1 MDPGLD
7 PASHRVLEALDVEHR
22 VGGARGR
29 ARELGRGYGLDVH
42 SGTEDFSGKAVPR
55 DRVAIAIPTLMA
67 ALVQV
72 TLKEDTQQAVAK
84 LLFLLGSFIPISVL
98 LLLRVLPRTYKLGHT
113 LIRTKNIHNA
123 LYV

>member
-1 MDPGLD
+1 
-7 PASHRVLEALDVEHR
+7 
-22 VGGARGR
+22 
-29 ARELGRGYGLDVH
+29 
-42 SGTEDFSGKAVPR
+42 
-55 DRVAIAIPTLMA
+55 MA

-98 LLLRVLPRTYKLGHT
+98 LLLRVLPRIYKLGHT